1 MGAKYMSSF
10 EDKFLKKNFM
20 DPGTLTPMACRKSKV
35 LQLAKKPK
43 QDGKSIAEAAI
54 FDGPQGWSFNY
65 SAAKAVA
72 DQADR
77 GASDYGEFN
86 SNFGRYHGHVRLDAF
101 EVSQGQTNRGAYLRQ
116 IGESMTN
123 AVKSFGS
130 IGARKLMG
138 PVGGSIGRISDLNAG
153 ATDGEMTLTV
163 RGDCLNITAGMI
175 LQAASADGS
184 SSTVTARS
192 GLGYV
197 ISVQPDGHADTSQVK
212 VATSETLRVAG
223 TPGGPTGWVDNDFL
237 FRNGDVASST
247 DLSDKQIRSLQGWI
261 TLTPAE
267 DTYNGV
273 TRTQD
278 ARLSGNRLV
287 AATTNGLSITDRC
300 LLLVSECNSASSAE
314 DIDYIALGPRTFQQ
328 LLDEARTYGRLE
340 MGKTKLGISA
350 VMLQTVIGEV
360 AVIGD
365 SHVRESDIWALTS
378 DGLRIYNSD
387 GFPALDVL
395 GGGQILKSESSA
407 GYFIR
412 FHAFTCVTVNG
423 RPWDFGRCDSG
434 NT

>member
-1 MGAKYMSSF
+1 MASF

-43 QDGKSIAEAAI
+43 QDGKSIAEACI

-65 SAAKAVA
+65 SAAKATA

-101 EVSQGQTNRGAYLRQ
+101 EVAQGQTNRGSYLRQ
-116 IGESMTN
+116 IGESMTS

-138 PVGGSIGRISDLNAG
+138 PVGGSIGKILSVNAG
-153 ATDGEMTLTV
+153 GTNGEMTLTV
-163 RGDCLNITAGMI
+163 RGDCLNVTPGMV
-175 LQAASADGS
+175 LQAASADGAN
-184 SSTVTARS
+184 STITART
-192 GLGYV
+192 GLGFV
-197 ISVQPDGHADTSQVK
+197 FGVSPDGFADTSQVR
-212 VATSETLRVAG
+212 VAADEAGRVAG
-223 TPGGPTGWVDNDFL
+223 TAALPSGWANADFL
-237 FRNGDVASST
+237 FRNGDVASNT
-247 DLSDKQIRSLQGWI
+247 DLSDKQIRSLQGWV
-261 TLTPAE
+261 TLATAE
-267 DTYNGV
+267 DTYNAV
-273 TRTQD
+273 PRSQD
-278 ARLSGNRLV
+278 ARLSGNRL
-287 AATTNGLSITDRC
+287 AATTVAGLSITDRC
-300 LLLVSECNSASSAE
+300 LLLISECNSASSAE

-412 FHAFTCVTVNG
+412 FHAFTSVTVNG

>member
-1 MGAKYMSSF
+1 MNDIASF

-54 FDGPQGWSFNY
+54 FDGPQGWSYTY

-77 GASDYGEFN
+77 GASDYGEFV

-101 EVSQGQTNRGAYLRQ
+101 DVAQGQTNRGAYLRQ
-116 IGESMTN
+116 MGEAMTS

-130 IGARKLMG
+130 IAARKVMG
-138 PVGGSIGRISDLNAG
+138 PVGGAIGRISDLNAG
-153 ATDGEMTLTV
+153 GTDGEILLTV
-163 RGDCLNITAGMI
+163 RGDTLNFSPGMI
-175 LQAASADGS
+175 LMAADGTGNGAPS
-184 SSTVTARS
+184 NVRS

-197 ISVQPDGHADTSQVK
+197 IAINPDGFADTSQLK
-212 VATSETLRVAG
+212 VATSEANRVAG
-223 TPGGPTGWVDNDFL
+223 TAGNPGGDWADNDYL
-237 FRNGDVASST
+237 FRNGDVAAST
-247 DLSDKQIRSLQGWI
+247 DLSDSQIRSLQGWI
-261 TLTPAE
+261 TLAAAE

-273 TRTQD
+273 TRSQD
-278 ARLSGNRLV
+278 SRLSGNRL
-287 AATTNGLSITDRC
+287 AALTVSGLSITDRC

-314 DIDYIALGPRTFQQ
+314 DIDYIALGPRTYQQ

-365 SHVRESDIWALTS
+365 SHVRESDIWAITS
-378 DGLRIYNSD
+378 DSLRIYNSD

-395 GGGQILKSESSA
+395 GGGQILKSEGSA

-412 FHAFTCVTVNG
+412 FHAFTSLTVNG

-434 NT
+434 NS

>member
-1 MGAKYMSSF
+1 MASF

-54 FDGPQGWSFNY
+54 FDGPQGWGY
-65 SAAKAVA
+65 DYAAAKAVA
-72 DQADR
+72 DQDDR
-77 GASDYGEFN
+77 GASDYGEFV

-101 EVSQGQTNRGAYLRQ
+101 DVAQGQTNRGSYLRQ
-116 IGESMTN
+116 IGEAMTS

-130 IGARKLMG
+130 IGARKVMG
-138 PVGGSIGRISDLNAG
+138 PVGGHIGQISDLNAG
-153 ATDGEMTLTV
+153 GTNGEISLTV
-163 RGDCLNITAGMI
+163 RGDTLNFSPGMI
-175 LQAASADGS
+175 LQAADGTGNGAPS
-184 SSTVTARS
+184 NVRT

-197 ISVQPDGHADTSQVK
+197 IAISPDGFADTSQLK
-212 VATSETLRVAG
+212 VATSEANRVAG
-223 TPGGPTGWVDNDFL
+223 TAGGPTGWADSDYL
-237 FRNGDVASST
+237 FRNGDVAAST
-247 DLSDKQIRSLQGWI
+247 DLSDKQIRSLQAWI
-261 TLTPAE
+261 TLAVAE
-267 DTYNGV
+267 DDYNGV
-273 TRTQD
+273 TRSQD
-278 ARLSGNRLV
+278 ARLSGNRL
-287 AATTNGLSITDRC
+287 AASTVQGLSITDRC

-314 DIDYIALGPRTFQQ
+314 DIDYIALGPRTYQQ

-340 MGKTKLGISA
+340 MGKTKLGIGA

-365 SHVRESDIWALTS
+365 SHVRESDIWAITS
-378 DGLRIYNSD
+378 DSLRIYNSD

-395 GGGQILKSESSA
+395 GGGQILKAESSA

-412 FHAFTCVTVNG
+412 FHAFTSLTVNG

-434 NT
+434 NS